1 MKKVA
6 IIGGGITGL
15 SAAYAIKRAIDN
27 GASVDYILLEKN
39 SRLGGKIH
47 TERTDSGF
55 VVEGGP
61 DSFISTKPPI
71 FELAKKLGCEDKF
84 IVSNDE
90 MKKTYIL
97 VKNKLRELPD
107 GVMMIV
113 PTKVKPFITTDLFS
127 WPGKI
132 RMAMDFFIPKKEPG
146 DETLASYVRR
156 RLGKECLDRLADPL
170 VAGIY
175 SSDPET
181 MSLAATFPILLDM
194 EQKYGSITKGMIE
207 SMKSR
212 YKAASQGAKPGVQ
225 AGPKRTLHMSMKGGM
240 QDIVDELY
248 NVLDKDKLLVNAEV
262 AGIEEVK
269 AENGATSYKL
279 QMTDGKTIEADA
291 LILASLSNDTATL
304 VKNID
309 APLAGVLS
317 EIPQASSATISLA
330 YRRKDVK
337 HDFKGFGFLVPLG
350 EGYKVKGCTWSSTK
364 WGGRIPNDDYA
375 MIRVVLGGARSS
387 DNAFLPDDELKAIVK
402 AELKKVMGI
411 DAEPA
416 ETWIFRWSN
425 AMPQYTLGH
434 LDRLNKIDERASA
447 HPGLFLAGGSYRGV
461 GIPDCINS
469 GTKTAEEAAAYLTGV
484 TKPVKV

>member
-15 SAAYAIKRAIDN
+15 SAAYAVKRAIDG
-27 GASVDYILLEKN
+27 GADIDYVLLEK
-39 SRLGGKIH
+39 SPRLGGKIH
-47 TERTDSGF
+47 TERTANGF

-61 DSFISTKPPI
+61 DSFISTKPSI

-90 MKKTYIL
+90 VKKTYIL
-97 VKNKLRELPD
+97 VKNRLRELPD

-113 PTKVKPFITTDLFS
+113 PTKVMPFITTDLFS

-194 EQKYGSITKGMIE
+194 EQKYGSITKGMIAA
-207 SMKSR
+207 MKAR
-212 YKAASQGAKPGVQ
+212 LKAAPQGAKPGAP

-240 QDIVDELY
+240 QDIIDELY
-248 NVLDKDKLLVNAEV
+248 KAADKDKILVNAEV
-262 AGIEEVK
+262 AGIDEVK
-269 AENGATSYKL
+269 GEDGFTAYKL
-279 QMTDGKTIEADA
+279 QMTDGTTIVADA
-291 LILASLSNDTATL
+291 VVFASPSNDAATL
-304 VKNID
+304 VENID
-309 APLAGVLS
+309 TQLAGVLN

-330 YRRKDVK
+330 YRRKDIK

-364 WGGRIPNDDYA
+364 WSGRIPNNDYA
-375 MIRVVLGGARSS
+375 MIRVVLGGARSQE
-387 DNAFLPDDELKAIVK
+387 NAFLPDDELEFVVK

-416 ETWIFRWSN
+416 ETWIFRWPN

-434 LDRLNKIDERASA
+434 LDRLKKIKERASA
-447 HPGLFLAGGSYRGV
+447 HPGMFLAGGSYRGV

-469 GTKTAEEAAAYLTGV
+469 GTKAAEEAAAYLTGI
-484 TKPVKV
+484 TEPAKV